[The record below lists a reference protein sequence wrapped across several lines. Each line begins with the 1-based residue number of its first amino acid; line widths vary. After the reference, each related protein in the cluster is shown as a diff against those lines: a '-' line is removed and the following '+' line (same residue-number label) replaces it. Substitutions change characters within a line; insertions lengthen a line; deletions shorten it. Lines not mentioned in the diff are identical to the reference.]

1 MIIHRIPE
9 CTSEDALERK
19 EHDIEQVNSVLQDY
33 LKVDVEVKTAMRFGK
48 KDPQK
53 TRLLK
58 VQVSSEKS
66 KKMVLHNTAKLRDHS
81 NQDHIKKIFITPDLI
96 PKQQKENKILREKL
110 NEMNKSG
117 KSDRIKNGQIIEKD
131 GHQPP
136 T

>member
-1 MIIHRIPE
+1 
-9 CTSEDALERK
+9 
-19 EHDIEQVNSVLQDY
+19 
-33 LKVDVEVKTAMRFGK
+33 
-48 KDPQK
+48 
-53 TRLLK
+53 
-58 VQVSSEKS
+58 
-66 KKMVLHNTAKLRDHS
+66 MVLRNTAKLRDHS